1 MRSVGLLA
9 LLLSVLFF
17 LFPFYREWVPFI
29 VIGTSDSR
37 LVAGVLLAVGAL
49 SLAIYSRQQ

>member
-37 LVAGVLLAVGAL
+37 LVSGVLLAVGAL

>member
-1 MRSVGLLA
+1 MRSVGLAA

-17 LFPFYREWVPFI
+17 LFPYYHHWVPFI
-29 VIGTSDSR
+29 VLGTNDSR
-37 LVAGVLLAVGAL
+37 LVAGLLLATGAL